1 VSAAHTAVNG
11 EGDIIEL
18 APSVETFFLQQ
29 IESPAGVEK
38 ELQHGQLHHRCRPF
52 DNSLWELIELLICP
66 LGGSPESS
74 RFLFQSKEEKIAVS
88 WQR

>member
-1 VSAAHTAVNG
+1 VSAAHTAANG
-11 EGDIIEL
+11 EGDIIVL

-29 IESPAGVEK
+29 SSPAGVEK

-52 DNSLWELIELLICP
+52 DNSLWELIELLIFP
-66 LGGSPESS
+66 LGGSPQSS